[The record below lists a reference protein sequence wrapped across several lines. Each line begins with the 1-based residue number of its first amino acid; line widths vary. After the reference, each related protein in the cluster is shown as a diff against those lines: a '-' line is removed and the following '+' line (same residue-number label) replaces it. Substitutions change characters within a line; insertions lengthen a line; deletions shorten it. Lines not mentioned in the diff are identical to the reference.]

1 MKSKSHNITIT
12 ALFSAVICILS
23 VVTIPIG
30 PIPLS
35 LSLFAVILSSTV
47 LNVRQSFLAVI
58 LYILVGAI
66 GIPVFS
72 GFKGGFYVLFDATGG
87 FIFSYIPVAF
97 INSFIS
103 YKTNKKTPKFIGAI
117 LSLIPLYLFGTLQYS
132 VVCSQDF
139 KTSFAVCVLPFVAFD
154 ILKAISAVG
163 IGIKLKKTIK

>member
-1 MKSKSHNITIT
+1 MKSKSHNITVT

-23 VVTIPIG
+23 VVTLPIG
-30 PIPLS
+30 PVPLS

-47 LNVRQSFLAVI
+47 LSVRQSLLSVI
-58 LYILVGAI
+58 LYILVGAL

-72 GFKGGFYVLFDATGG
+72 GFKGGFYVLFGATGG

-103 YKTNKKTPKFIGAI
+103 SKTNKKMPKFIGGI
-117 LSLIPLYLFGTLQYS
+117 LSLIPLYAWGTLQYS

-139 KTSFAVCVLPFVAFD
+139 KASFAICVLPFVAFD
-154 ILKAISAVG
+154 VIKAISAVC
-163 IGIKLKKTIK
+163 IGIKLKKVIK